1 LKEGLHNPKFATL
14 AFVKTMELNQQIA
27 EWKAALLATNKSD
40 VLVNLSAGKNALSLD
55 ESIDFEGKLSL
66 EPERLLNKLFK
77 DHRSSI
83 KESGTPIFG
92 VSKNLLEFEFQNE
105 FFASP
110 LFIANCSI
118 HKNRYN
124 KTYVIE
130 QVEQYYLNPFL
141 IKKLSIDEKIEDQD
155 ELLEWLTAKKLA
167 YIIKEGY
174 WCANFHPHRY
184 ILFKELERIESLDTF
199 GSNLT
204 AILGKTAQS
213 NYAIKLHEGQLFSS
227 DDNQL
232 EAFNVLQSEN
242 MVLQGPPGTGK
253 SQVISNLLSKLL
265 IQPYNGLL
273 VAEKKV
279 ALQVIYDQ
287 LKTFNLHHYCL
298 LHHHELNPK
307 DFITSLKKTW
317 NFLEQRKKTGK
328 PFILAS
334 KMALDHLDLSLQ
346 RLRQKDLI
354 GGIDFSSFRALNINS
369 TQPDTLFI
377 ADLPDIPTW
386 QSEKPKIAELAKL
399 MGNSK
404 SWTYLKNNGESNYI
418 VSLEKDLQRMTQLI
432 KQIGF
437 SDLTKKE
444 INNLMRKA
452 GTAALFFYDDLL
464 LPPAIFD
471 SESKLQKRFLSV
483 YDEFLKLNEEF
494 ALLESEKKHWKK
506 TFSLSELQEYIKLL
520 SSAGRFNFKLKYYRN
535 KLLKF
540 TDLNLND
547 AQSTLNNL
555 LRLKKVEQQLIEVR
569 QELRKMGLS
578 DDSNE
583 LKHIKYVIRR
593 TAQSDQNLIR
603 SLVHLNKEEL
613 QNYRE
618 LSSFLHEL
626 NDLVYKFLLIN
637 EDEPIER
644 VIADLLNSLS
654 NLSQAW
660 GFIKDLSPQTKTIYR
675 KEQNIDEIEQI
686 IFQGHWKKFI
696 GRFPQLAQ
704 LDGEK
709 LAEKIMEI
717 ASFQQNEYDLFSSLI
732 HDSKQDQFESYH
744 QLLQIPARK
753 LSEEQKHLKKKLRKG
768 KSILVKA
775 FAKSRSFP
783 SIHDLLDSDARLWI
797 NLLHPLFLC
806 SPYTVAKSIPLDQ
819 VFDMVIFDEAS
830 QLPFS
835 HAIGSIQRS
844 KRLVIAGDQQ
854 QMAPH
859 SYFQKVNKTHDLLH
873 QASFYFKNMLLT
885 NHYRSSHE
893 QLIAYS
899 NRYFYEGKLKT
910 YPKPSAAFPIEVVN
924 VKGSFIERQNK
935 AEAKVAA
942 KTIEQQ
948 LKKGNKELGIV
959 AFSKTQL
966 SAILD
971 ELPASLL
978 DEIMDE
984 DYPGFVQSLEN
995 VQGDQCSHLI
1005 ISMGYAPNEHNEFHM
1020 RFGPLNLEQGHRRLN
1035 VLMSRAKE
1043 KITFIRSVNSEDFQV
1058 SSNEGVEALRK
1069 LMLFLEEVHHN
1080 EEHDFPKGITQE
1092 NNQLTI
1098 HQPHF
1103 VFASANALV
1112 NYDKLMRN
1120 RGWEIQLKI

>member
-14 AFVKTMELNQQIA
+14 AFVNSMELKQQIA
-27 EWKAALLATNKSD
+27 QWKAALLAMNKRD
-40 VLVNLSAGKNALSLD
+40 VLVNLTAGKNALLLK
-55 ESIDFEGKLSL
+55 ESIDFGSQINL

-77 DHRSSI
+77 DHRNSI

-92 VSKNLLEFEFQNE
+92 VSKNLLEFEFQHE
-105 FFASP
+105 VFASP

-124 KTYVIE
+124 KTYAIE

-155 ELLEWLTAKKLA
+155 ELIEWLTAKKLA
-167 YIIKEGY
+167 YSIKEGY

-204 AILGKTAQS
+204 AILGKTAQPS
-213 NYAIKLHEGQLFSS
+213 NEIKLHEGQLFSS
-227 DDNQL
+227 DDDQL

-242 MVLQGPPGTGK
+242 LVLQGPPGTGK
-253 SQVISNLLSKLL
+253 SQVIGNLLSKLL

-287 LKTFNLHHYCL
+287 LKPFNLHHYCL

-317 NFLEQRKKTGK
+317 HFLEQRKIMGK
-328 PFILAS
+328 PHVQTS
-334 KMALDHLDLSLQ
+334 KMALDHLGLSLQ

-354 GGIDFSSFRALNINS
+354 GGIDFSSFRALNLNS
-369 TQPDTLFI
+369 AQPDSLFI

-399 MGNSK
+399 MGKSK
-404 SWTYLKNNGESNYI
+404 SWTYLKNKKDRNYI
-418 VSLEKDLQRMTQLI
+418 VSLEKGLQRMTQLI

-437 SDLTKKE
+437 NDLTKHE
-444 INNLMRKA
+444 INNLIRKA

-471 SESKLQKRFLSV
+471 SERELQKKFIGL
-483 YDEFLKLNEEF
+483 YNEFLKLNEEF

-540 TDLNLND
+540 TDLNLHD
-547 AQSTLNNL
+547 AQSALKNL
-555 LRLKKVEQQLIEVR
+555 LHLKEIEQRLIAVR
-569 QELRKMGLS
+569 QAFREMGLS

-593 TAQSDQNLIR
+593 AAQSDQNLIR
-603 SLVHLNKEEL
+603 VLVRLPKEEL
-613 QNYRE
+613 QRYNA
-618 LSSFLHEL
+618 LSSSLHEL
-626 NDLVYKFLLIN
+626 NDLVFKFLLID
-637 EDEPIER
+637 EREPIEPI
-644 VIADLLNSLS
+644 VAELLNALS
-654 NLSQAW
+654 DLSQI
-660 GFIKDLSPQTKTIYR
+660 GYLIEDVSPATKKIYR
-675 KEQNIDEIEQI
+675 KEENIDEIERI
-686 IFQGHWKKFI
+686 IFQGHWKKFK

-709 LAEKIMEI
+709 LAQKMIEI

-732 HDSKQDQFESYH
+732 HDSKQEIFESYH

-783 SIHDLLDSDARLWI
+783 SIHDLLDSDARIWI

-819 VFDMVIFDEAS
+819 IFDVVIFDEAS

-873 QASFYFKNMLLT
+873 QASFYFRNVLLT

-893 QLIAYS
+893 RLIAYS
-899 NRYFYEGKLKT
+899 NRYFYEGKLRT
-910 YPKPSAAFPIEVVN
+910 YPKPTTTQPIEVIN
-924 VKGSFIERQNK
+924 AGGNFIERQNK

-942 KTIEQQ
+942 KAIQQQ
-948 LKKGNKELGIV
+948 LEKGNKELGIV

-971 ELPASLL
+971 ELPAALL

-984 DYPGFVQSLEN
+984 NYPGFVQSLEN
-995 VQGDQCSHLI
+995 VQGDQCNHLI
-1005 ISMGYAPNEHNEFHM
+1005 ISMGYAPNEQNAFHM
-1020 RFGPLNLEQGHRRLN
+1020 RFGPLNQEQGHRRLN

-1043 KITFIRSVNSEDFQV
+1043 KITFIRSVSSEDFQV
-1058 SSNEGVEALRK
+1058 SSNEGIEALRK
-1069 LMLFLEEVHHN
+1069 LMLFLEETDHTEKH
-1080 EEHDFPKGITQE
+1080 EFPNGITQE
-1092 NNQLTI
+1092 KSQLTI

-1103 VFASANALV
+1103 VFSSANELV
-1112 NYDKLMRN
+1112 NYDKVMRN
-1120 RGWEIQLKI
+1120 RGWEIKLNI